1 MLNVNTSTITDT
13 VEIAELGNKTHAQ
26 ILQELRETQNKI
38 ATKDYRNLWNISRY
52 KDSLGRKCIMYNVTK
67 KGWLL
72 LLKYFEAN
80 TRLEMIDKCIEDEN
94 KLQTKLRTQ
103 QVMAERLWDASDR
116 KDLYRRI

>member
-1 MLNVNTSTITDT
+1 
-13 VEIAELGNKTHAQ
+13 
-26 ILQELRETQNKI
+26 
-38 ATKDYRNLWNISRY
+38 
-52 KDSLGRKCIMYNVTK
+52 MYNVTK

-72 LLKYFEAN
+72 LLKNFEAN